1 MMKKTAAAVAALMLA
16 ACSGDSPSN
25 ALFEKTINNYAK
37 KEGVCLPL
45 LLNVQDPW
53 GVESFTPVALG
64 STTVKIAEKDS
75 KGNRIN
81 KTALKQ
87 MELLEDEGFY
97 DKAESETLTKA
108 GGGEKIRLSVYKLTR
123 KGTEQVRGGEAEP
136 RFCIGLQKVEKINW
150 YTEPASSNG
159 MTVSRVSYKARMEPE
174 KWAEKL
180 IRAGG
185 GNMPFDNKAAAQT
198 AVLVKTS
205 KGWKD
210 MRELN

>member
-16 ACSGDSPSN
+16 ACSGDGPSN

-97 DKAESETLTKA
+97 DKAESETLTKT

-136 RFCIGLQKVEKINW
+136 RFCIGPQKVDKITMYGEGN
-150 YTEPASSNG
+150 ASKMVGDIMQSIDQVSQGAGFDIRQLLAGALGVN
-159 MTVSRVSYKARMEPE
+159 MTVN
-174 KWAEKL
+174 KL
-180 IRAGG
+180 KQDEQPVIE
-185 GNMPFDNKAAAQT
+185 AANLDT
-198 AVLVKTS
+198 DK
-205 KGWKD
+205 K
-210 MRELN
+210 

>member
-97 DKAESETLTKA
+97 DEAESETLTKT

-136 RFCIGLQKVEKINW
+136 RFCIGLQKV
-150 YTEPASSNG
+150 A
-159 MTVSRVSYKARMEPE
+159 
-174 KWAEKL
+174 
-180 IRAGG
+180 IR
-185 GNMPFDNKAAAQT
+185 QT
-198 AVLVKTS
+198 TKTS
-205 KGWKD
+205 FVMSANISTRSGLLPNPHLLSNAKKTSTFI
-210 MRELN
+210 